1 MVVRANILSDD
12 IDGNVLLEEK
22 FHIHSIFKL
31 VSGVMEF
38 FADVAI
44 RIGCWKSANV
54 LHYNLLHNII
64 RVPLVFMDVTPIG
77 RILSRFSKDVDVLD
91 NTLPQEL
98 SDVIYCLGDV
108 RVVVFYISFF
118 KYRGLLASEILK
130 NPFIGQYL
138 KTVVDSCK

>member
-1 MVVRANILSDD
+1 M
-12 IDGNVLLEEK
+12 
-22 FHIHSIFKL
+22 

-38 FADVAI
+38 FADVAM

-64 RVPLVFMDVTPIG
+64 RVPLVFIDVTPIG

-98 SDVIYCLGDV
+98 SDVIYCFGDV
-108 RVVVFYISFF
+108 RVCCSLYVVF
-118 KYRGLLASEILK
+118 
-130 NPFIGQYL
+130 
-138 KTVVDSCK
+138 